1 MYFAPSVD
9 RHNDKQNKQREERS
23 IKEQNTQG
31 RQKEVPGMQQ
41 TSSDQL

>member
-9 RHNDKQNKQREERS
+9 RHNDKQNKPREERS

-31 RQKEVPGMQQ
+31 RQEEVPGMQQ
-41 TSSDQL
+41 TRSDQL